1 MDKPRFSP
9 ERDYPQAMMLQ
20 KQIYRKEEKYL
31 GLCLPSEKER
41 FEKFIRE
48 YNNKFSGIVQ
58 TLRRDEVSKRS
69 GMGIQNTYR
78 SQFLHQGSGSRDK
91 KYRLENS
98 QLPKITNRTW
108 DNVNSKSLTDGVKKE
123 KSFVLLKG
131 GLKNFTQR
139 RNIFY

>member
-48 YNNKFSGIVQ
+48 FNTKFSGGIQ
-58 TLRRDEVSKRS
+58 TLRREEVSKRS
-69 GMGIQNTYR
+69 GMGIQSTYR
-78 SQFLHQGSGSRDK
+78 SQFLHQRTGPNDK
-91 KYRLENS
+91 SHLLESS

-108 DNVNSKSLTDGVKKE
+108 DTINSKSLTNAVKKE
-123 KSFVLLKG
+123 KSLVLLKG
-131 GLKNFTQR
+131 GLKDISQR